1 MNEEYFDLEKIP
13 ATKQI
18 DISIS
23 SKYVYGDG
31 HIVNTSLQYN
41 IPVMIPIY
49 TLNQIASEK
58 EKDGL
63 IAGNVFEALSAIIEN
78 IKNGRIKF

>member
-1 MNEEYFDLEKIP
+1 MNKEYFDLEKTP

-31 HIVNTSLQYN
+31 HIVKTSLPYN
-41 IPVMIPIY
+41 ISVMFPLYALIQIESE
-49 TLNQIASEK
+49 NQ
-58 EKDGL
+58 KDGL
-63 IAGNVFEALSAIIEN
+63 IAGRVIEALSAIIEN
-78 IKNGRIKF
+78 IKNGLIKF